1 MHDHNDNNNG
11 GMGAMMWMMAI
22 CCLAPFVFLL
32 IAGKGLAIQGWRGWS
47 IVVIALA
54 LIGYHFWQM
63 RKSHGDPKIPDAG
76 HAEENQNPSDQLK

>member
-32 IAGKGLAIQGWRGWS
+32 IAGKGLAIQGWRG
-47 IVVIALA
+47 
-54 LIGYHFWQM
+54 
-63 RKSHGDPKIPDAG
+63 
-76 HAEENQNPSDQLK
+76 

>member
-1 MHDHNDNNNG
+1 MHDHNDNNFSG
-11 GMGAMMWMMAI
+11 MMWMMAI

-47 IVVIALA
+47 IAVIALA

-63 RKSHGDPKIPDAG
+63 RKPRGNQKNPTANL
-76 HAEENQNPSDQLK
+76 AEDNQNSSDQPK